1 MSGGVGGSI
10 LTKLGKNFFSKFIVT
25 RDKDVMAS
33 VTNTKSKLKG
43 KFEGT
48 SRNVNQSR
56 SIMTENK

>member
-33 VTNTKSKLKG
+33 VNTKSKLKG
-43 KFEGT
+43 KLEGT

>member
-1 MSGGVGGSI
+1 M
-10 LTKLGKNFFSKFIVT
+10 TKLGKNFFSKFIVT

-43 KFEGT
+43 KLEGT